1 VAHARDVART
11 YGKSAPIDALAV
23 VRERFANQTCRR
35 HASTGQSGS
44 CASSSITVRW
54 HLHELDP
61 NFEPPARSLWR
72 KKHVRATEALLERHD
87 SLVALSHASS
97 SEGSASSARPSPNLT
112 RRSRCGSQRSRQAF
126 SRSIR
131 GCGTLTAAKIVGEV
145 AAVTRFRNKDAF
157 ARHNG
162 TAPLPVWSGN
172 RVRHRRART
181 GNRQL
186 NASIHRIAIT
196 QAHYHP
202 DARAYLERRR
212 AGGDTKIASLSG
224 LKWRLSD
231 VVYRAL
237 GYANRNHTSLDA
249 VPSGWW
255 IPYLSG
261 NELFVSG
268 GGGTPVAMAQGLNA
282 AAWIGCASRRGP
294 DGRRTARPARSRLR
308 SSSASPTD
316 CARGAQPTSTTSCP
330 SRRIDS

>member
-1 VAHARDVART
+1 VAHARDAART

-23 VRERFANQTCRR
+23 VRARFANRTCRR

-87 SLVALSHASS
+87 SLVALLARELLRRIGELSTSITELDKAITLRVTALAPSLLEIDPRLRDTHRCEDRRRGRRRDAV
-97 SEGSASSARPSPNLT
+97 SAQGRL
-112 RRSRCGSQRSRQAF
+112 RSTQRNR
-126 SRSIR
+126 
-131 GCGTLTAAKIVGEV
+131 
-145 AAVTRFRNKDAF
+145 
-157 ARHNG
+157 

-186 NASIHRIAIT
+186 NAAIHRIAIT

-231 VVYRAL
+231 VRLSSPWLRQPQPHEPRCRAERL
-237 GYANRNHTSLDA
+237 VDPL
-249 VPSGWW
+249 P
-255 IPYLSG
+255 LG

-294 DGRRTARPARSRLR
+294 DGRRTARPD
-308 SSSASPTD
+308 PD
-316 CARGAQPTSTTSCP
+316 
-330 SRRIDS
+330 